1 MKRTYEVPAGMF
13 KDEERREAEIVP
25 DHLNI
30 PRRFRSLEYH
40 PKGGSV
46 MRNLRRQRL
55 FPTISI
61 FPEDSIVGIP
71 SEGWFGAVP
80 FQDARPL

>member
-1 MKRTYEVPAGMF
+1 
-13 KDEERREAEIVP
+13 
-25 DHLNI
+25 
-30 PRRFRSLEYH
+30 
-40 PKGGSV
+40 